1 MMTFLN
7 LVSLNHESLYHG
19 IYRYCKLKQKNSQ
32 RLFFEHDC
40 LKISLCTY
48 QLFPPWQGGQEDPRE
63 LNCSNSPWSNSL
75 LKGRNCLSN
84 SLLSEPDTMIKNQ
97 NLNGQVP
104 QTLDAI
110 ICQISAPQAANPIN
124 FLRVACPPVV
134 ETLHRCI
141 TTICILCNQLAT
153 SVQNGH
159 YM

>member
-1 MMTFLN
+1 MHLSIVFTMAGRAGRPQGIEFFQFT
-7 LVSLNHESLYHG
+7 LVKFPSQG
-19 IYRYCKLKQKNSQ
+19 QKL
-32 RLFFEHDC
+32 
-40 LKISLCTY
+40 
-48 QLFPPWQGGQEDPRE
+48 
-63 LNCSNSPWSNSL
+63 
-75 LKGRNCLSN
+75 LSN
-84 SLLSEPDTMIKNQ
+84 SLLSEPNTIIKDQ
-97 NLNGQVP
+97 YLNGQVP

-141 TTICILCNQLAT
+141 TTICILCNQSAT